1 MRIRVALPRGMP
13 RREKVAATC
22 LHKCENKITRNFGW
36 NLLKLGGRQEGRLA
50 ERGKGLS
57 RIPRDT
63 GWGNAFF
70 FLQPSRAELY
80 PWPYRPRVGK
90 TRLGHIRIL
99 VFGRAKCRPSII
111 QQRPFTRLSLPNLSI
126 EPPLR
131 FFFFDLS
138 RCRGIIRG
146 SSKVDQLE
154 LYIHVC

>member
-1 MRIRVALPRGMP
+1 M
-13 RREKVAATC
+13 
-22 LHKCENKITRNFGW
+22 
-36 NLLKLGGRQEGRLA
+36 LKLGGRQEGRLA

-57 RIPRDT
+57 RLPRDT

-131 FFFFDLS
+131 FFFFRSFSLPRDYPWIVQGRS
-138 RCRGIIRG
+138 IRIIYPRMLMEE
-146 SSKVDQLE
+146 SMR
-154 LYIHVC
+154 